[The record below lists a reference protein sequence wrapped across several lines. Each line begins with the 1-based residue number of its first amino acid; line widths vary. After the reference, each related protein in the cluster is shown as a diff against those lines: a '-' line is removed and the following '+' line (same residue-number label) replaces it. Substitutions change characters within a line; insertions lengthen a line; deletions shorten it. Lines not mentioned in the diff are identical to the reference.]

1 MIFCLGLFLVPK
13 ESLWSKTSLENCC
26 TSTEMSDCCKTDGN
40 STHDKSKDGKHCDDD
55 CCSTC
60 VSCFHVIASVDHK
73 NSFIDIALDWVMLF
87 IFCGLTIYDM
97 NKIKVMG
104 QEIEGDSEKLYIYGA
119 MQLYLD
125 FINMFIRI
133 LSLFGRRRD

>member
-1 MIFCLGLFLVPK
+1 MIICLGLFLVPK

-73 NSFIDIALDWVMLF
+73 NSFIDIP
-87 IFCGLTIYDM
+87 
-97 NKIKVMG
+97 
-104 QEIEGDSEKLYIYGA
+104 
-119 MQLYLD
+119 
-125 FINMFIRI
+125 FINEDLKEYSYTQPIFSN
-133 LSLFGRRRD
+133 SLKEIWQPPKLG